1 MHRRLPTTIK
11 MTKDTV
17 VMEIKL
23 KPGMAIDPEHESD
36 YISSFTALA
45 RNFELL
51 LLEKQKLDTT
61 ITVHLK

>member
-1 MHRRLPTTIK
+1 MSRRLPTTIK

-23 KPGMAIDPEHESD
+23 KPGQAIAPEHEAEYLTGFQVLSKK
-36 YISSFTALA
+36 
-45 RNFELL
+45 FELL
-51 LLEKQKLDTT
+51 LQQQKLDTT